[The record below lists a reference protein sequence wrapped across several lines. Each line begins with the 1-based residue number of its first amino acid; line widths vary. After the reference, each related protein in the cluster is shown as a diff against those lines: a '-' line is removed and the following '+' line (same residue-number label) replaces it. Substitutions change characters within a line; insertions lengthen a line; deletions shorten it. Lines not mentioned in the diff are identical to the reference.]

1 MFPNILLNWILASLN
16 WSTVLLR
23 MVMSS
28 VNVDKAA
35 VTRKSW
41 KRPSSLFFFFLL
53 FFFFQE
59 GKSTAEYQILRNK
72 KMIWPVLLNRA
83 TQLNAFLVKMIHK
96 TYSFPPEFYFLSKAL
111 FLSCS
116 VRWGLVTW
124 PEPLIVHCVLCILG
138 RNKKSFI
145 KIPRKNPARC
155 VQLSRLWSDFWL
167 VAFWKGVLP
176 ETEGGPAFLREAS
189 EAGC

>member
-1 MFPNILLNWILASLN
+1 MWIKPQSRERAGKGLL
-16 WSTVLLR
+16 V
-23 MVMSS
+23 
-28 VNVDKAA
+28 
-35 VTRKSW
+35 
-41 KRPSSLFFFFLL
+41 FFFFYIFFLL
-53 FFFFQE
+53 FFFFFQE
-59 GKSTAEYQILRNK
+59 GRSTAEYQILHNK

-83 TQLNAFLVKMIHK
+83 TQVNAFLVKMIHK

-124 PEPLIVHCVLCILG
+124 ADPYNISEPLIVHCVLCILG

-145 KIPRKNPARC
+145 KIARKNPARC
-155 VQLSRLWSDFWL
+155 VQLSGLWSDFWL
-167 VAFWKGVLP
+167 VAFWTGVLP

-189 EAGC
+189 KAGC